1 LFDQLYLKIIE
12 EWLMSFSAKKGPLVT
27 TPQIEPML
35 VERTA
40 RFPIDSTSDDL
51 AQRPKR
57 PPL

>member
-40 RFPIDSTSDDL
+40 RFP
-51 AQRPKR
+51 
-57 PPL
+57 